1 MIRPQPSEQLAKDAY
16 AAEWKSYTG
25 RERALLRKR
34 RAKLRLQNFHIITQ
48 VGQGGYGEVYLARKK
63 DTQEVVALKKM
74 KKTTL
79 AKMDEIKHVLVERD
93 ILTATKTPW
102 LVALLYAFQDPSHIY
117 LAMVSFPDTLIDST
131 SSHVHLPCRSTY
143 RVATS
148 VLCSTTR
155 AY

>member
-1 MIRPQPSEQLAKDAY
+1 MSLKQRSKSRACLAYNFGAFSSQLSKDAY
-16 AAEWKSYTG
+16 AADWKSYTG

-117 LAMVSFPDTLIDST
+117 LAMVSHNSSSSPKFGHDS
-131 SSHVHLPCRSTY
+131 
-143 RVATS
+143 
-148 VLCSTTR
+148 
-155 AY
+155 

>member
-1 MIRPQPSEQLAKDAY
+1 LSIRTCCAIQLPKDAY

-25 RERALLRKR
+25 RERVLLRKR

-74 KKTTL
+74 KKSTL

-102 LVALLYAFQDPSHIY
+102 LVALLYAFQDPSHIF
-117 LAMVSFPDTLIDST
+117 LAMVRFYFHVTLCRVCVRKLNRDLHHHRNT
-131 SSHVHLPCRSTY
+131 SLVVISELY
-143 RVATS
+143 
-148 VLCSTTR
+148 
-155 AY
+155 